1 MVTPSTTPSQVVERR
16 QTRADP
22 TGTSNDRW
30 PAETLHDVRVQT
42 DRVPPEGL
50 VFIDTTDAG
59 GQRDLAMVRR
69 SPSGVDLLVHDEDA
83 LRVQRTNVERVVG
96 VPMTQLA
103 LPDTIDR
110 DQALIAARYPRIALQ
125 HNGVVVLVTN
135 DLRNHNMV
143 DERGL
148 LQYKI
153 AWEVQQ
159 ATVALDQ
166 LMDEDPSRYTV
177 WLDVWSDRRAGVFG
191 SPVIWLQ
198 PDEIGLPWY
207 RILWKWERLPQWQ
220 GHAWFAYATRVTPR
234 R

>member
-1 MVTPSTTPSQVVERR
+1 
-16 QTRADP
+16 
-22 TGTSNDRW
+22 
-30 PAETLHDVRVQT
+30 
-42 DRVPPEGL
+42 

-69 SPSGVDLLVHDEDA
+69 SPSGVDLLMYDEDA

-96 VPMTQLA
+96 IPMTQLA

-125 HNGVVVLVTN
+125 HDGVVVLVTN

-159 ATVALDQ
+159 ATVALD
-166 LMDEDPSRYTV
+166 
-177 WLDVWSDRRAGVFG
+177 
-191 SPVIWLQ
+191 
-198 PDEIGLPWY
+198 
-207 RILWKWERLPQWQ
+207 
-220 GHAWFAYATRVTPR
+220 
-234 R
+234 